1 MSLDIDELKKK
12 IIYRSSYR
20 GTKEMDILLSS
31 FVKDVINHLDNDEL
45 ENLFNLLNIDD
56 DNLYKFKTLMDILS
70 YSDGKMTIL
79 EIANAI
85 NESFNDI
92 YPIVDKLVQEGLLTT
107 IYEQ

>member
-31 FVKDVINHLDNDEL
+31 FVKDIINRLNEDDL

-56 DNLYKFKTLMDILS
+56 DNLYKFKQGIKT
-70 YSDGKMTIL
+70 
-79 EIANAI
+79 EAQI
-85 NESFNDI
+85 NENRISKMFKDYI
-92 YPIVDKLVQEGLLTT
+92 YKK
-107 IYEQ
+107 

>member
-31 FVKDVINHLDNDEL
+31 FVKEVINHLDNDEL

-56 DNLYKFKTLMDILS
+56 DNLYKFKQGIKT
-70 YSDGKMTIL
+70 
-79 EIANAI
+79 EVQI
-85 NESFNDI
+85 NENKISKMFKDYI
-92 YPIVDKLVQEGLLTT
+92 YKK
-107 IYEQ
+107 

>member
-1 MSLDIDELKKK
+1 MTLDIDELKNK

-56 DNLYKFKTLMDILS
+56 DNLYKFKQGIKT
-70 YSDGKMTIL
+70 
-79 EIANAI
+79 EAQI
-85 NESFNDI
+85 NENRISKMFKDYI
-92 YPIVDKLVQEGLLTT
+92 YKK
-107 IYEQ
+107 

>member
-56 DNLYKFKTLMDILS
+56 DNLYKFKQGIKTEVQINKNKIS
-70 YSDGKMTIL
+70 KM
-79 EIANAI
+79 
-85 NESFNDI
+85 FKDYI
-92 YPIVDKLVQEGLLTT
+92 YKK
-107 IYEQ
+107 

>member
-56 DNLYKFKTLMDILS
+56 ENLYKFKQGIKT
-70 YSDGKMTIL
+70 
-79 EIANAI
+79 EVQI
-85 NESFNDI
+85 NENRISKMYKDYI
-92 YPIVDKLVQEGLLTT
+92 YKK
-107 IYEQ
+107 

>member
-1 MSLDIDELKKK
+1 MFLDIDELKNK

-56 DNLYKFKTLMDILS
+56 DNLYKFKQGIKT
-70 YSDGKMTIL
+70 
-79 EIANAI
+79 EAQI
-85 NESFNDI
+85 NENRISKMFKDYI
-92 YPIVDKLVQEGLLTT
+92 YKK
-107 IYEQ
+107 

>member
-12 IIYRSSYR
+12 IIYRSIYR

-56 DNLYKFKTLMDILS
+56 DNLYKFKKGIKT
-70 YSDGKMTIL
+70 
-79 EIANAI
+79 EVQI
-85 NESFNDI
+85 NENKISKMFKDYI
-92 YPIVDKLVQEGLLTT
+92 YKK
-107 IYEQ
+107 

>member
-56 DNLYKFKTLMDILS
+56 DNLYKFKQGIKTEVQIIENRIS
-70 YSDGKMTIL
+70 KM
-79 EIANAI
+79 
-85 NESFNDI
+85 FKDYI
-92 YPIVDKLVQEGLLTT
+92 YKK
-107 IYEQ
+107 

>member
-31 FVKDVINHLDNDEL
+31 FVKNVINHLDNDEL

-56 DNLYKFKTLMDILS
+56 DNLYKFKQGIKT
-70 YSDGKMTIL
+70 
-79 EIANAI
+79 EVQI
-85 NESFNDI
+85 NENRISKMFKDYI
-92 YPIVDKLVQEGLLTT
+92 YKK
-107 IYEQ
+107 

>member
-12 IIYRSSYR
+12 IIYRSNYR

-56 DNLYKFKTLMDILS
+56 DNLHKFKQGIKT
-70 YSDGKMTIL
+70 
-79 EIANAI
+79 EVQI
-85 NESFNDI
+85 NENRISKMFKDYI
-92 YPIVDKLVQEGLLTT
+92 YKK
-107 IYEQ
+107 

>member
-56 DNLYKFKTLMDILS
+56 DNLYKFKQGIKTEVQINDNRIS
-70 YSDGKMTIL
+70 KM
-79 EIANAI
+79 
-85 NESFNDI
+85 FKDYI
-92 YPIVDKLVQEGLLTT
+92 YKK
-107 IYEQ
+107 